1 MIDLKKNMSY
11 NFNDELCNIK
21 NSASDT
27 VRGSVYSTEGID
39 ILSRNI
45 VIWQDVLGKKM
56 DDGWDIHVPENI
68 CNLLVHM

>member
-11 NFNDELCNIK
+11 NFNDELCYSK
-21 NSASDT
+21 NSAS

-56 DDGWDIHVPENI
+56 DDG
-68 CNLLVHM
+68 

>member
-21 NSASDT
+21 NNASDT

-45 VIWQDVLGKKM
+45 VIWQDVQCT
-56 DDGWDIHVPENI
+56 WEENG
-68 CNLLVHM
+68 

>member
-27 VRGSVYSTEGID
+27 VRGSVCSTEGID

-56 DDGWDIHVPENI
+56 DNG
-68 CNLLVHM
+68 

>member
-21 NSASDT
+21 NIASDT

-39 ILSRNI
+39 ILSRNSYLTGCT
-45 VIWQDVLGKKM
+45 WE
-56 DDGWDIHVPENI
+56 ENG
-68 CNLLVHM
+68 

>member
-21 NSASDT
+21 NNASDT

-56 DDGWDIHVPENI
+56 DDG
-68 CNLLVHM
+68 